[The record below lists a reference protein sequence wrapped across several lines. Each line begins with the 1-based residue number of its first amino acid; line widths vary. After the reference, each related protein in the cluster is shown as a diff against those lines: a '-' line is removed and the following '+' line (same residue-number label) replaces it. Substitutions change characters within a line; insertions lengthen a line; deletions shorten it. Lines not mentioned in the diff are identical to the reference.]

1 MPSGEA
7 TGSSGICSC
16 TPPFIL
22 PICAKETQTWFIW
35 AVNCMQGPSTLCPM
49 YPPPPGRPQS
59 ARLDAS
65 PRLIVNLMRPP
76 LASMRATTAWLL
88 LALAA
93 SQLVA
98 AEFELPLME
107 GADPFIVRAGDD
119 YYVLITRFIDVAILK
134 VKDLNNLDNA
144 TAHVV
149 FCADSGLVKPGQGRR
164 RELAPAAAAAA
175 THTAAPHSRP
185 P

>member
-1 MPSGEA
+1 
-7 TGSSGICSC
+7 
-16 TPPFIL
+16 
-22 PICAKETQTWFIW
+22 
-35 AVNCMQGPSTLCPM
+35 
-49 YPPPPGRPQS
+49 
-59 ARLDAS
+59 
-65 PRLIVNLMRPP
+65 
-76 LASMRATTAWLL
+76 MRATTAWLL

-119 YYVLITRFIDVAILK
+119 YYVLITRFIDIAILK

-164 RELAPAAAAAA
+164 RELAPAAAAA